1 MESFTFHDLGR
12 IDYADA
18 LKVQTDAFETLLH
31 KSLPLFS
38 YHKPQFHFRIVW
50 HFYCKRLQ

>member
-50 HFYCKRLQ
+50 HCYCKRLQ

>member
-18 LKVQTDAFETLLH
+18 LKVHNNRKLH
-31 KSLPLFS
+31 IQCGKHAIRRS
-38 YHKPQFHFRIVW
+38 
-50 HFYCKRLQ
+50 